1 MRTDSAAHVAM
12 NAIYSDQSLSRW
24 GFHYT
29 DDPLIRYIRDRRL
42 HLAMNILARHG
53 DLNPANQRVLVT
65 CGGVGGEGT
74 FLSNNYGFHDVTV
87 ADMSENALENC
98 RRFDPRL
105 KTRLLDGEDMT
116 EVEDDSYDIALVQ
129 DGLHHLSRPVLGFT
143 EMLRVARF
151 ATIVIE
157 PAWSLAGKI
166 IGTKWEVHDDAINYV
181 FRWNRSILEQATLS
195 YLLRKD
201 VIIEACRIW
210 DHSLYVQKAV
220 NRLPRQHQ
228 LTAARA
234 IYSALEPANRAG
246 NMMIGVV
253 IKPNGP
259 PPRPRLATADGR
271 HH

>member
-1 MRTDSAAHVAM
+1 MRTDSAAHTAM
-12 NAIYSDQSLSRW
+12 NTVYADQSSSRW
-24 GFHYT
+24 AFHYT

-42 HLAMNILARHG
+42 HLAMSILARHG
-53 DLNPANQRVLVT
+53 HLNPASQRVLVT

-74 FLSNNYGFHDVTV
+74 FLANNYGFEDVTV
-87 ADMSENALENC
+87 TDFSEKALENC
-98 RRFDPRL
+98 KRFDPRL
-105 KTRLLDGEDMT
+105 KTRLLDAEDMT

-151 ATIVIE
+151 AIIVIE

-210 DHSLYVQKAV
+210 DHSLYVQKSV

-259 PPRPRLATADGR
+259 PPRPRLTTADGW

>member
-1 MRTDSAAHVAM
+1 MS
-12 NAIYSDQSLSRW
+12 
-24 GFHYT
+24 
-29 DDPLIRYIRDRRL
+29 
-42 HLAMNILARHG
+42 ILARHG
-53 DLNPANQRVLVT
+53 HLNPASQRVLVT

-74 FLSNNYGFHDVTV
+74 FLANNYGFQDITVT
-87 ADMSENALENC
+87 DFSEKALENC
-98 RRFDPRL
+98 KRFDPRL
-105 KTRLLDGEDMT
+105 KTRVLDAEDMT

-157 PAWSLAGKI
+157 PHWSLVGKI
-166 IGTKWEVHDDAINYV
+166 IGTEWEVHDDAINYV

-210 DHSLYVQKAV
+210 DHSLYVQRAV
-220 NRLPRQHQ
+220 NRLPRQHR

-234 IYSALEPANRAG
+234 IYGALEPANRMG

-259 PPRPRLATADGR
+259 PPQARLEAADRR